1 MVTDRVQVVAIVV
14 SVLLLLVVVELVR
27 RRKLVEEYSIIWII
41 GALALLG
48 LSIWRDL
55 IDRTARLLGVH
66 YPPSALLM
74 LLAAVVFVALLWFS
88 VILSNQRRLI
98 ERLME
103 ETAVLAAELRDT
115 RLDRSEITRTPPRD
129 VRTTTNEDR
138 PAAAAIQADRATAV
152 SVRSDR

>member
-48 LSIWRDL
+48 LSIWRDV

-66 YPPSALLM
+66 YPPSALLL
-74 LLAAVVFVALLWFS
+74 LLAVVVFVALLWFS
-88 VILSNQRRLI
+88 VILSSQRRLI

-103 ETAVLAAELRDT
+103 ETAVLAAELRDA
-115 RLDRSEITRTPPRD
+115 RGDRNITGTTARD
-129 VRTTTNEDR
+129 ALRTTYEDR
-138 PAAAAIQADRATAV
+138 PAAADIRGDSATAV